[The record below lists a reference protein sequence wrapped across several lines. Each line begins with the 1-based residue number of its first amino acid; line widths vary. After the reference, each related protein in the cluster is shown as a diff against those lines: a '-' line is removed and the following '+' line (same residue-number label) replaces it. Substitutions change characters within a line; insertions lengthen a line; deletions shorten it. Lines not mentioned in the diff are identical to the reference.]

1 MKPILYDYTE
11 KKFTTNGIGTLADA
25 ISCTVIEERNGSY
38 ELEMEYP
45 LGGINYDEIRNNRI
59 ILAMPSDGHTTQPF
73 RVFKI
78 TRPIGG
84 VVKIYAVHLSY
95 DLSGIPVAP
104 FSANDC
110 PSALNG
116 LKSNSMIDNPFEVW
130 TDISGSGKYKQISPA
145 SFRSRLAGTDGSIL
159 DSFGKGAELEFD
171 RLTVKVHQNRGS
183 DNGVTIRYGKNLTDL
198 KQQESIENVRT
209 GVIAYWYKEENN
221 TQDVIVG
228 EIQYLENHTDYP
240 KENIHVL
247 DCSADFEKKPDKQQL
262 NTRANQY
269 IKANNIGVPKVS
281 IDVSFIQLWQTE
293 EYKNIVSLE
302 RVSLCDTVHVV
313 FDKLGVNAVAKV
325 IKTEFDVLNERYIKI
340 TLGEARSSFGEAI
353 REATKSTIQ
362 PLVKSM
368 VNIAVSNATANISG
382 FSGYVTKITD
392 ANGNWSELV
401 ISDNA
406 DYAQARNVWRWSQG
420 GLGFSSNGY
429 AGPYTTAITA
439 DGHINGTM
447 ITAGTINANTINIG
461 NKLLTETI
469 SDLTE
474 ESKGSIKGTKQ
485 YYLQRQ
491 AADKPS
497 KTDSGWST
505 VKPSTIIGQHMWY
518 MLADVAN
525 NGAEIKHE
533 PFELTGI
540 KGDTGRGIVGS
551 PTLTYQASN
560 SSTIVPTGEWLN
572 SIPLVNE
579 GYTLWTKATWK
590 YSDGTSSNVYSP
602 SIAGKTGK
610 GIKSVETE
618 YYLST
623 SKTEVTGGEWKNTQP
638 SKTADTWIWTRLKT
652 TFTDDSVGYSE
663 PTKDDVLNGLVD
675 TSISNKSTIEQLN
688 GSITHLVNQTTENK
702 TSVETVKTELKSVQ
716 EQTVDGFSR
725 TVQRTEFDKTVS
737 TISEKLDEHG
747 LHIGSDKEDTV
758 TTVDTN
764 GVNVKKS
771 DGTLLA
777 KFDKVDSM
785 LAYLRVLEY
794 LSAGAHRVEAK
805 ETEAEITQ
813 FVNGTIKTAIVKA
826 TVINWIGDINNGNAK

>member
-1 MKPILYDYTE
+1 MKPILYESSE
-11 KKFTTNGIGTLADA
+11 KQFTTNGIGTLADA
-25 ISCTVIEERNGSY
+25 ISCTVFEERNGSY
-38 ELEMEYP
+38 ELEMKYP

-59 ILAMPSDGHTTQPF
+59 ILAMPSDGQKAQPF

-104 FSANDC
+104 FTANDC
-110 PSALNG
+110 SSALNG
-116 LKSNSMIDNPFEVW
+116 LKSNSMIAHQFEVW
-130 TDISGSGKYKQISPA
+130 TDISGSGKYKQNSPA

-171 RLTVKVHQNRGS
+171 RLTVKVHQNRGR

-228 EIQYLENHTDYP
+228 EIQYLENHADYP
-240 KENIHVL
+240 KENIHIL

-262 NTRANQY
+262 NTRAKQY
-269 IKANNIGVPKVS
+269 IKANNIGVPKIS

-313 FDKLGVNAVAKV
+313 FEKLGVNAVAKV

-439 DGHINGTM
+439 DGHINGAM

-461 NKLLTETI
+461 NKLLTETLM
-469 SDLTE
+469 DLTN
-474 ESKGSIKGTKQ
+474 STKASIKGTKQ
-485 YYLQRQ
+485 YYLQT
-491 AADKPS
+491 ASANKPL
-497 KTDSGWST
+497 KTDSGWT
-505 VKPSTIIGQHMWY
+505 NVKPSTIVGQHMWY
-518 MLADVAN
+518 MLADVTT
-525 NGAEIKHE
+525 NGNEVRHE
-533 PFELTGI
+533 PIELTGI
-540 KGDTGRGIVGS
+540 KGETGRGIIGT
-551 PTLTYQASN
+551 PEITYQAG
-560 SSTIVPTGEWLN
+560 SSATTPPTGEWLAN
-572 SIPLVNE
+572 IPLVND
-579 GYTLWTKATWK
+579 GYTLWVRAVYK
-590 YSDGTSSNVYSP
+590 YSDDTTSEVFSP
-602 SIAGKTGK
+602 SIAGKTGRGVK
-610 GIKSVETE
+610 HTE
-618 YYLST
+618 PQYYLST
-623 SKTEVTGGEWKNTQP
+623 SKTELVGGEWSNMQP
-638 SKTADTWIWTRLKT
+638 EKTKDTWIWVRYKT
-652 TFTDDSVGYSE
+652 IFTDDGIGYSDAVR
-663 PTKDDVLNGLVD
+663 DDTLNGLIDV
-675 TSISNKSTIEQLN
+675 TVSNKSAIEQLN
-688 GSITHLVNQTTENK
+688 NSVN
-702 TSVETVKTELKSVQ
+702 LSVQ
-716 EQTVDGFSR
+716 ETTAIKKSLQATNDDLHALEAQTQQYATKAELQLTKDSISQTLTEEIDGKTAVLKQIKLQSDGMHIQGKEGA
-725 TVQRTEFDKTVS
+725 TTEQV
-737 TISEKLDEHG
+737 LDEKSSKIVVNG
-747 LHIGSDKEDTV
+747 KV
-758 TTVDTN
+758 MVD
-764 GVNVKKS
+764 VNS
-771 DGTLLA
+771 TET
-777 KFDKVDSM
+777 
-785 LAYLRVLEY
+785 RVQSLKAEGNF
-794 LSAGAHRVEAK
+794 ATGAHKFKRDTLK
-805 ETEAEITQ
+805 EISGEVVACTNIY
-813 FVNGTIKTAIVKA
+813 
-826 TVINWIGDINNGNAK
+826 WIGGE

>member
-1 MKPILYDYTE
+1 MKPILYDSTE
-11 KKFTTNGIGTLADA
+11 KQFTTNGIGTLADA
-25 ISCTVIEERNGSY
+25 ISCTVLEERNGSF

-45 LGGINYDEIRNNRI
+45 LGGVHYDEIRNNRI
-59 ILAMPSDGHTTQPF
+59 ILAMPSDGQKAQPF
-73 RVFKI
+73 RIFKI

-116 LKSNSMIDNPFEVW
+116 LKSNSMIANPFEVW
-130 TDISGSGKYKQISPA
+130 TDISGSGKYKQNSPA

-171 RLTVKVHQNRGS
+171 RLTVKVHQNRGR

-228 EIQYLENHTDYP
+228 EIQYLENHADYP

-262 NTRANQY
+262 NTRAKQY

-313 FDKLGVNAVAKV
+313 FEKLGVNAVAKV

-353 REATKSTIQ
+353 KEATKSTIQ

-382 FSGYVTKITD
+382 FSGYVTKVTD

-401 ISDNA
+401 ISDQA
-406 DYAQARNVWRWSQG
+406 DYTQARNVWRWSQG

-439 DGHINGTM
+439 DGHINGAM
-447 ITAGTINANTINIG
+447 ITAGTINANTVNVG
-461 NKLLTETI
+461 NKVLTET
-469 SDLTE
+469 LTE
-474 ESKGSIKGTKQ
+474 LADRHT
-485 YYLQRQ
+485 
-491 AADKPS
+491 AADGRMRELAS
-497 KTDSGWST
+497 RIEQNTDNIVLSVTRQEYEGY
-505 VKPSTIIGQHMWY
+505 KAFMRA
-518 MLADVAN
+518 MLDE
-525 NGAEIKHE
+525 NGLHVGGEGEETQTSIN
-533 PFELTGI
+533 
-540 KGDTGRGIVGS
+540 GRG
-551 PTLTYQASN
+551 
-560 SSTIVPTGEWLN
+560 
-572 SIPLVNE
+572 
-579 GYTLWTKATWK
+579 
-590 YSDGTSSNVYSP
+590 
-602 SIAGKTGK
+602 
-610 GIKSVETE
+610 
-618 YYLST
+618 
-623 SKTEVTGGEWKNTQP
+623 
-638 SKTADTWIWTRLKT
+638 
-652 TFTDDSVGYSE
+652 
-663 PTKDDVLNGLVD
+663 
-675 TSISNKSTIEQLN
+675 
-688 GSITHLVNQTTENK
+688 
-702 TSVETVKTELKSVQ
+702 VKV
-716 EQTVDGFSR
+716 
-725 TVQRTEFDKTVS
+725 
-737 TISEKLDEHG
+737 
-747 LHIGSDKEDTV
+747 
-758 TTVDTN
+758 VDTN
-764 GVNVKKS
+764 GKV
-771 DGTLLA
+771 LA
-777 KFDKVDSM
+777 QFDKLNNI
-785 LAYLRVLEY
+785 LAYLAVREF
-794 LSAGAHRVEAK
+794 LSVGSHRLEAK
-805 ETEAEITQ
+805 LDEIEVTEFA
-813 FVNGTIKTAIVKA
+813 NGNIKTGQVDC
-826 TVINWIGDINNGNAK
+826 TYMYWIGDVD

>member
-1 MKPILYDYTE
+1 MKPILYESSE
-11 KKFTTNGIGTLADA
+11 KQFTTNGIGTLADA

-59 ILAMPSDGHTTQPF
+59 ILAMPSDGQKAQPF

-104 FSANDC
+104 FTANDC
-110 PSALNG
+110 SSALNG
-116 LKSNSMIDNPFEVW
+116 LKSNSMIANPFEVW
-130 TDISGSGKYKQISPA
+130 TDISGSGKYKQNSPA

-171 RLTVKVHQNRGS
+171 RLTVKVHQNRGR

-228 EIQYLENHTDYP
+228 EIQYLENHADYP

-262 NTRANQY
+262 NTRAKQY

-382 FSGYVTKITD
+382 FSGYVTKVTD

-406 DYAQARNVWRWSQG
+406 DYQQARNVWRWSQG

-439 DGHINGTM
+439 DGHINGAM
-447 ITAGTINANTINIG
+447 ITAGTINANTVNVG
-461 NKLLTETI
+461 NKVLTET
-469 SDLTE
+469 LTE
-474 ESKGSIKGTKQ
+474 LADRHT
-485 YYLQRQ
+485 
-491 AADKPS
+491 AADGRMRELAS
-497 KTDSGWST
+497 RIEQNTDN
-505 VKPSTIIGQHMWY
+505 IILSVTRQEYEGYKAFMRA
-518 MLADVAN
+518 MLDE
-525 NGAEIKHE
+525 NGLHVGGEGEETQTSIN
-533 PFELTGI
+533 
-540 KGDTGRGIVGS
+540 GRG
-551 PTLTYQASN
+551 
-560 SSTIVPTGEWLN
+560 
-572 SIPLVNE
+572 
-579 GYTLWTKATWK
+579 
-590 YSDGTSSNVYSP
+590 
-602 SIAGKTGK
+602 
-610 GIKSVETE
+610 
-618 YYLST
+618 
-623 SKTEVTGGEWKNTQP
+623 
-638 SKTADTWIWTRLKT
+638 
-652 TFTDDSVGYSE
+652 
-663 PTKDDVLNGLVD
+663 
-675 TSISNKSTIEQLN
+675 
-688 GSITHLVNQTTENK
+688 
-702 TSVETVKTELKSVQ
+702 VKV
-716 EQTVDGFSR
+716 
-725 TVQRTEFDKTVS
+725 
-737 TISEKLDEHG
+737 
-747 LHIGSDKEDTV
+747 
-758 TTVDTN
+758 VDTN
-764 GVNVKKS
+764 GKV
-771 DGTLLA
+771 LA
-777 KFDKVDSM
+777 QFDKLNNI
-785 LAYLRVLEY
+785 LAYLAVREF
-794 LSAGAHRVEAK
+794 LSVGSHRLEAK
-805 ETEAEITQ
+805 RDEIEITE
-813 FVNGTIKTAIVKA
+813 FANGNIKTGQVDC
-826 TVINWIGDINNGNAK
+826 TYMYWIGDVD

>member
-1 MKPILYDYTE
+1 MKPILYESSE
-11 KKFTTNGIGTLADA
+11 KQFTTNGIGTLADA
-25 ISCTVIEERNGSY
+25 ISCTVVEERNGSY

-45 LGGINYDEIRNNRI
+45 LGGVHYDEIRNNRI
-59 ILAMPSDGHTTQPF
+59 ILAMPSDGQKAQPF
-73 RVFKI
+73 RIFKI

-116 LKSNSMIDNPFEVW
+116 LKSNSMIANPFEVW
-130 TDISGSGKYKQISPA
+130 TDISGSGKYRQNSPA

-171 RLTVKVHQNRGS
+171 RLTVKVHQNRGR

-228 EIQYLENHTDYP
+228 EIQYLENHADYP

-262 NTRANQY
+262 NTRAKQY

-302 RVSLCDTVHVV
+302 RVSLCDTVHVI

-340 TLGEARSSFGEAI
+340 TLGEVRRSFGEAI

-382 FSGYVTKITD
+382 FSGYVTKVTD

-406 DYAQARNVWRWSQG
+406 DYQQARNVWRWSQG

-439 DGHINGTM
+439 DGHINGAM
-447 ITAGTINANTINIG
+447 ITAGTINANTVNVG
-461 NKLLTETI
+461 NKVLTET
-469 SDLTE
+469 LTE
-474 ESKGSIKGTKQ
+474 LADRHT
-485 YYLQRQ
+485 
-491 AADKPS
+491 AADGRMRELAS
-497 KTDSGWST
+497 RIEQNTDNIVLSVTRQEYEGY
-505 VKPSTIIGQHMWY
+505 KAFMRA
-518 MLADVAN
+518 MLDE
-525 NGAEIKHE
+525 NGLHVGGEGEETQTSIN
-533 PFELTGI
+533 
-540 KGDTGRGIVGS
+540 GRG
-551 PTLTYQASN
+551 
-560 SSTIVPTGEWLN
+560 
-572 SIPLVNE
+572 
-579 GYTLWTKATWK
+579 
-590 YSDGTSSNVYSP
+590 
-602 SIAGKTGK
+602 
-610 GIKSVETE
+610 
-618 YYLST
+618 
-623 SKTEVTGGEWKNTQP
+623 
-638 SKTADTWIWTRLKT
+638 
-652 TFTDDSVGYSE
+652 
-663 PTKDDVLNGLVD
+663 
-675 TSISNKSTIEQLN
+675 
-688 GSITHLVNQTTENK
+688 
-702 TSVETVKTELKSVQ
+702 VKV
-716 EQTVDGFSR
+716 
-725 TVQRTEFDKTVS
+725 
-737 TISEKLDEHG
+737 
-747 LHIGSDKEDTV
+747 
-758 TTVDTN
+758 VDTN
-764 GVNVKKS
+764 GKV
-771 DGTLLA
+771 LA
-777 KFDKVDSM
+777 QFDKLNNI
-785 LAYLRVLEY
+785 LAYLAVREF
-794 LSAGAHRVEAK
+794 LSVGSHRLEAK
-805 ETEAEITQ
+805 LDEIEITE
-813 FVNGTIKTAIVKA
+813 FANGNIKTGQVDC
-826 TVINWIGDINNGNAK
+826 TYMYWIGDVD

>member
-1 MKPILYDYTE
+1 MKPILYESSE
-11 KKFTTNGIGTLADA
+11 KQFTTNGIGTLADA

-59 ILAMPSDGHTTQPF
+59 ILAMPSDGQKAQPF

-104 FSANDC
+104 FTANDC

-116 LKSNSMIDNPFEVW
+116 LKSNSMIANPFEVW
-130 TDISGSGKYKQISPA
+130 TDISGSGKYKQNSPA

-171 RLTVKVHQNRGS
+171 RLTVKVHQNRGR

-247 DCSADFEKKPDKQQL
+247 DCSADFDKKPDKQQL
-262 NTRANQY
+262 NMRAKQY
-269 IKANNIGVPKVS
+269 VKSNNIGIPKVS

-293 EYKNIVSLE
+293 EYKDVVSLE
-302 RVSLCDTVHVV
+302 RVSLCDTVHVI

-401 ISDNA
+401 ISDQA
-406 DYAQARNVWRWSQG
+406 DYQQARNVWRWSQG

-439 DGHINGTM
+439 DGHINGAM
-447 ITAGTINANTINIG
+447 ITAGTINANTVNVG
-461 NKLLTETI
+461 NKVLTET
-469 SDLTE
+469 LTE
-474 ESKGSIKGTKQ
+474 LADRHT
-485 YYLQRQ
+485 
-491 AADKPS
+491 AADGRMRELAS
-497 KTDSGWST
+497 RIEQNTDNIVLSVTRQEYEGY
-505 VKPSTIIGQHMWY
+505 KAFMRA
-518 MLADVAN
+518 MLDE
-525 NGAEIKHE
+525 NGLHVGGEGEETQTSIN
-533 PFELTGI
+533 
-540 KGDTGRGIVGS
+540 GRG
-551 PTLTYQASN
+551 
-560 SSTIVPTGEWLN
+560 
-572 SIPLVNE
+572 
-579 GYTLWTKATWK
+579 
-590 YSDGTSSNVYSP
+590 
-602 SIAGKTGK
+602 
-610 GIKSVETE
+610 
-618 YYLST
+618 
-623 SKTEVTGGEWKNTQP
+623 
-638 SKTADTWIWTRLKT
+638 
-652 TFTDDSVGYSE
+652 
-663 PTKDDVLNGLVD
+663 
-675 TSISNKSTIEQLN
+675 
-688 GSITHLVNQTTENK
+688 
-702 TSVETVKTELKSVQ
+702 VKV
-716 EQTVDGFSR
+716 
-725 TVQRTEFDKTVS
+725 
-737 TISEKLDEHG
+737 
-747 LHIGSDKEDTV
+747 
-758 TTVDTN
+758 VDTN
-764 GVNVKKS
+764 GKV
-771 DGTLLA
+771 LA
-777 KFDKVDSM
+777 QFDKLNNI
-785 LAYLRVLEY
+785 LAYLAVREF
-794 LSAGAHRVEAK
+794 LSVGSHRLEAK
-805 ETEAEITQ
+805 LDEIEITE
-813 FVNGTIKTAIVKA
+813 FANGNIKTGQVDC
-826 TVINWIGDINNGNAK
+826 TYMYWIGDVD

>member
-1 MKPILYDYTE
+1 MKPILYDSTE
-11 KKFTTNGIGTLADA
+11 KQFTTNGIGTLADA

-59 ILAMPSDGHTTQPF
+59 ILAMPSDGQKAQPF

-104 FSANDC
+104 FTANDC
-110 PSALNG
+110 SSALNG
-116 LKSNSMIDNPFEVW
+116 LKSNSMIANPFEVW
-130 TDISGSGKYKQISPA
+130 TDISGSGKYKQNSPA
-145 SFRSRLAGTDGSIL
+145 SFRSRLSGTDGSIL

-171 RLTVKVHQNRGS
+171 RLTVKVHQNRGR

-262 NTRANQY
+262 NTRAKQY

-406 DYAQARNVWRWSQG
+406 DYTQARNVWRWSQG

-439 DGHINGTM
+439 DGHINGAM
-447 ITAGTINANTINIG
+447 ITAGTINANTVNVG
-461 NKLLTETI
+461 NKVLTET
-469 SDLTE
+469 LTE
-474 ESKGSIKGTKQ
+474 LADRHT
-485 YYLQRQ
+485 
-491 AADKPS
+491 AADGRMRELAS
-497 KTDSGWST
+497 RIEQNTDNIVLSVTRQEYEGYKAFMRAMLDENGLH
-505 VKPSTIIGQHMWY
+505 VGGQGEETQTSI
-518 MLADVAN
+518 N
-525 NGAEIKHE
+525 
-533 PFELTGI
+533 
-540 KGDTGRGIVGS
+540 GRG
-551 PTLTYQASN
+551 
-560 SSTIVPTGEWLN
+560 
-572 SIPLVNE
+572 
-579 GYTLWTKATWK
+579 
-590 YSDGTSSNVYSP
+590 
-602 SIAGKTGK
+602 
-610 GIKSVETE
+610 
-618 YYLST
+618 
-623 SKTEVTGGEWKNTQP
+623 
-638 SKTADTWIWTRLKT
+638 
-652 TFTDDSVGYSE
+652 
-663 PTKDDVLNGLVD
+663 
-675 TSISNKSTIEQLN
+675 
-688 GSITHLVNQTTENK
+688 
-702 TSVETVKTELKSVQ
+702 VKV
-716 EQTVDGFSR
+716 
-725 TVQRTEFDKTVS
+725 
-737 TISEKLDEHG
+737 
-747 LHIGSDKEDTV
+747 
-758 TTVDTN
+758 VDTN
-764 GVNVKKS
+764 GKV
-771 DGTLLA
+771 LA
-777 KFDKVDSM
+777 QFDKLNNI
-785 LAYLRVLEY
+785 LAYLAVREF
-794 LSAGAHRVEAK
+794 LSVGSHRLEAK
-805 ETEAEITQ
+805 LDEIEIIE
-813 FVNGTIKTAIVKA
+813 FSNGNIKTGQVDC
-826 TVINWIGDINNGNAK
+826 TYMYWIGDVD

>member
-1 MKPILYDYTE
+1 MKPILYESSE
-11 KKFTTNGIGTLADA
+11 KQFTTNGIGTLADA

-59 ILAMPSDGHTTQPF
+59 ILAMPSDGQKAQPF

-104 FSANDC
+104 FTANDC
-110 PSALNG
+110 SSALNG
-116 LKSNSMIDNPFEVW
+116 LKSNSMIANPFEVW
-130 TDISGSGKYKQISPA
+130 TDISGSGKYKQNSPA

-171 RLTVKVHQNRGS
+171 RLTVKVHQNRGR

-221 TQDVIVG
+221 TQDVLVG
-228 EIQYLENHTDYP
+228 EIQYLENHADYP

-262 NTRANQY
+262 NTRAKQY
-269 IKANNIGVPKVS
+269 IKVNNIGVPKVS

-406 DYAQARNVWRWSQG
+406 DYTQARNVWRWSQG

-439 DGHINGTM
+439 DGHINGAM
-447 ITAGTINANTINIG
+447 ITAGTINANTVNVG
-461 NKLLTETI
+461 NKVLTETL
-469 SDLTE
+469 SELADRHT
-474 ESKGSIKGTKQ
+474 
-485 YYLQRQ
+485 
-491 AADKPS
+491 AADGRMRELAS
-497 KTDSGWST
+497 RIEQNTDN
-505 VKPSTIIGQHMWY
+505 IILSVTRQEYEGYKAFMRA
-518 MLADVAN
+518 MLDE
-525 NGAEIKHE
+525 NGLHVGGEGEETQTSIN
-533 PFELTGI
+533 
-540 KGDTGRGIVGS
+540 GRG
-551 PTLTYQASN
+551 
-560 SSTIVPTGEWLN
+560 
-572 SIPLVNE
+572 
-579 GYTLWTKATWK
+579 
-590 YSDGTSSNVYSP
+590 
-602 SIAGKTGK
+602 
-610 GIKSVETE
+610 
-618 YYLST
+618 
-623 SKTEVTGGEWKNTQP
+623 
-638 SKTADTWIWTRLKT
+638 
-652 TFTDDSVGYSE
+652 
-663 PTKDDVLNGLVD
+663 
-675 TSISNKSTIEQLN
+675 
-688 GSITHLVNQTTENK
+688 
-702 TSVETVKTELKSVQ
+702 VKV
-716 EQTVDGFSR
+716 
-725 TVQRTEFDKTVS
+725 
-737 TISEKLDEHG
+737 
-747 LHIGSDKEDTV
+747 
-758 TTVDTN
+758 VDTN
-764 GVNVKKS
+764 GKV
-771 DGTLLA
+771 LA
-777 KFDKVDSM
+777 QFDKLNNI
-785 LAYLRVLEY
+785 LAYLAVREF
-794 LSAGAHRVEAK
+794 LSVGSHRLEAK
-805 ETEAEITQ
+805 LDEIEITE
-813 FVNGTIKTAIVKA
+813 FTNGNIKTGQVDC
-826 TVINWIGDINNGNAK
+826 TYMYWIGDVD

>member
-1 MKPILYDYTE
+1 MKPILYESSE
-11 KKFTTNGIGTLADA
+11 KQFTTNGIGTLADA

-45 LGGINYDEIRNNRI
+45 LGGINYDGIRNNRI
-59 ILAMPSDGHTTQPF
+59 ILAMPSDGQKAQPF
-73 RVFKI
+73 RIFKI

-104 FSANDC
+104 FTANDC
-110 PSALNG
+110 SSALNG
-116 LKSNSMIDNPFEVW
+116 LKSNSMIANPFEVW
-130 TDISGSGKYKQISPA
+130 TDISGSGKYKQNSPA

-171 RLTVKVHQNRGS
+171 RLTVKVHQNRGR

-228 EIQYLENHTDYP
+228 EIQYLENHADYP

-262 NTRANQY
+262 NTRAKQY

-313 FDKLGVNAVAKV
+313 FEKLGVNAVAKV

-382 FSGYVTKITD
+382 FSGYVTKVTD

-406 DYAQARNVWRWSQG
+406 DYQQARNVWRWSQG

-439 DGHINGTM
+439 DGHINGAM
-447 ITAGTINANTINIG
+447 ITAGTINANTVNVG
-461 NKLLTETI
+461 NKVLTET
-469 SDLTE
+469 LTE
-474 ESKGSIKGTKQ
+474 LADRHT
-485 YYLQRQ
+485 
-491 AADKPS
+491 AADGRMRELAS
-497 KTDSGWST
+497 RIEQNTDNIVLSVT
-505 VKPSTIIGQHMWY
+505 RQEYEWY
-518 MLADVAN
+518 KAFMRAMLDE
-525 NGAEIKHE
+525 NGLHVGGEGEETQTSIN
-533 PFELTGI
+533 
-540 KGDTGRGIVGS
+540 GRG
-551 PTLTYQASN
+551 
-560 SSTIVPTGEWLN
+560 
-572 SIPLVNE
+572 
-579 GYTLWTKATWK
+579 
-590 YSDGTSSNVYSP
+590 
-602 SIAGKTGK
+602 
-610 GIKSVETE
+610 
-618 YYLST
+618 
-623 SKTEVTGGEWKNTQP
+623 
-638 SKTADTWIWTRLKT
+638 
-652 TFTDDSVGYSE
+652 
-663 PTKDDVLNGLVD
+663 
-675 TSISNKSTIEQLN
+675 
-688 GSITHLVNQTTENK
+688 
-702 TSVETVKTELKSVQ
+702 VKV
-716 EQTVDGFSR
+716 
-725 TVQRTEFDKTVS
+725 
-737 TISEKLDEHG
+737 
-747 LHIGSDKEDTV
+747 
-758 TTVDTN
+758 VDTN
-764 GVNVKKS
+764 GKV
-771 DGTLLA
+771 LA
-777 KFDKVDSM
+777 QFDKLNNI
-785 LAYLRVLEY
+785 LAYLAVREF
-794 LSAGAHRVEAK
+794 LSVGSHRLEAK
-805 ETEAEITQ
+805 LDEIEITE
-813 FVNGTIKTAIVKA
+813 FANGVIKTGQVDC
-826 TVINWIGDINNGNAK
+826 TYMYWIGDVD

>member
-1 MKPILYDYTE
+1 MKPILYDSIE
-11 KKFTTNGIGTLADA
+11 KQFTTNGIGTLADA

-45 LGGINYDEIRNNRI
+45 LGGINYDEIRSNRI
-59 ILAMPSDGHTTQPF
+59 ILAMPSDGQKAQPF

-84 VVKIYAVHLSY
+84 LVKIYAVHLSY

-116 LKSNSMIDNPFEVW
+116 LKSNSMIANPFEVW
-130 TDISGSGKYKQISPA
+130 TDISGSGKYKQNSPA

-171 RLTVKVHQNRGS
+171 RLTVKVHQNRGR

-228 EIQYLENHTDYP
+228 EIQYLENHADYP

-247 DCSADFEKKPDKQQL
+247 DCSADFDKKPDKQQL
-262 NTRANQY
+262 NMRAKQY

-406 DYAQARNVWRWSQG
+406 DYTQARNVWRWSQG

-439 DGHINGTM
+439 DGHINGAM
-447 ITAGTINANTINIG
+447 ITAGTINANTVNVG
-461 NKLLTETI
+461 NKVLTET
-469 SDLTE
+469 LTE
-474 ESKGSIKGTKQ
+474 
-485 YYLQRQ
+485 
-491 AADKPS
+491 
-497 KTDSGWST
+497 
-505 VKPSTIIGQHMWY
+505 
-518 MLADVAN
+518 LADRHTATDGRMRELASRIEQNTDNIVLSVTRQEYEGYKAFMRAMLDE
-525 NGAEIKHE
+525 NGLHVGGEGEETQTSIN
-533 PFELTGI
+533 
-540 KGDTGRGIVGS
+540 GRG
-551 PTLTYQASN
+551 
-560 SSTIVPTGEWLN
+560 
-572 SIPLVNE
+572 
-579 GYTLWTKATWK
+579 
-590 YSDGTSSNVYSP
+590 
-602 SIAGKTGK
+602 
-610 GIKSVETE
+610 
-618 YYLST
+618 
-623 SKTEVTGGEWKNTQP
+623 
-638 SKTADTWIWTRLKT
+638 
-652 TFTDDSVGYSE
+652 
-663 PTKDDVLNGLVD
+663 
-675 TSISNKSTIEQLN
+675 
-688 GSITHLVNQTTENK
+688 
-702 TSVETVKTELKSVQ
+702 VKV
-716 EQTVDGFSR
+716 
-725 TVQRTEFDKTVS
+725 
-737 TISEKLDEHG
+737 
-747 LHIGSDKEDTV
+747 
-758 TTVDTN
+758 VDTN
-764 GVNVKKS
+764 GKV
-771 DGTLLA
+771 LA
-777 KFDKVDSM
+777 QFDKLNNI
-785 LAYLRVLEY
+785 LAYLAVREF
-794 LSAGAHRVEAK
+794 LSVGSHRLEAK
-805 ETEAEITQ
+805 LDEIEITE
-813 FVNGTIKTAIVKA
+813 FANGNIKTGQVDS
-826 TVINWIGDINNGNAK
+826 TYMYWIGDVD

>member
-1 MKPILYDYTE
+1 MKPILYESSE
-11 KKFTTNGIGTLADA
+11 KQFTTNGIGTLADA
-25 ISCTVIEERNGSY
+25 ISCTVLEERNGSF

-45 LGGINYDEIRNNRI
+45 LGGVHYDEIRNNRI
-59 ILAMPSDGHTTQPF
+59 ILAMPSDGQKAQPF
-73 RVFKI
+73 RIFKI

-116 LKSNSMIDNPFEVW
+116 LKSNSMIANPFEVW
-130 TDISGSGKYKQISPA
+130 TDISGSGKYKQNSPA

-171 RLTVKVHQNRGS
+171 RLTVKVHQNRGR

-228 EIQYLENHTDYP
+228 EIQYLENHADYP

-262 NTRANQY
+262 NTRAKQY
-269 IKANNIGVPKVS
+269 IKANSIGVPKVS

-382 FSGYVTKITD
+382 FSGYVTKVTD

-406 DYAQARNVWRWSQG
+406 DYTQARNVWRWSQG

-439 DGHINGTM
+439 DGHINGAM
-447 ITAGTINANTINIG
+447 ITAGTINANTVNVG
-461 NKLLTETI
+461 NKVLTET
-469 SDLTE
+469 LTE
-474 ESKGSIKGTKQ
+474 LADRHT
-485 YYLQRQ
+485 
-491 AADKPS
+491 AADGRMRELAS
-497 KTDSGWST
+497 RIEQNTDNIVLSVTRQEYEGY
-505 VKPSTIIGQHMWY
+505 KAFMRA
-518 MLADVAN
+518 MLDE
-525 NGAEIKHE
+525 NGLHVGGEGEETQTSIN
-533 PFELTGI
+533 
-540 KGDTGRGIVGS
+540 GRG
-551 PTLTYQASN
+551 
-560 SSTIVPTGEWLN
+560 
-572 SIPLVNE
+572 
-579 GYTLWTKATWK
+579 
-590 YSDGTSSNVYSP
+590 
-602 SIAGKTGK
+602 
-610 GIKSVETE
+610 
-618 YYLST
+618 
-623 SKTEVTGGEWKNTQP
+623 
-638 SKTADTWIWTRLKT
+638 
-652 TFTDDSVGYSE
+652 
-663 PTKDDVLNGLVD
+663 
-675 TSISNKSTIEQLN
+675 
-688 GSITHLVNQTTENK
+688 
-702 TSVETVKTELKSVQ
+702 VKV
-716 EQTVDGFSR
+716 
-725 TVQRTEFDKTVS
+725 
-737 TISEKLDEHG
+737 
-747 LHIGSDKEDTV
+747 
-758 TTVDTN
+758 VDTN
-764 GVNVKKS
+764 GKV
-771 DGTLLA
+771 LA
-777 KFDKVDSM
+777 QFDKLNNI
-785 LAYLRVLEY
+785 LAYLAVREF
-794 LSAGAHRVEAK
+794 LSVGSHRLEAK
-805 ETEAEITQ
+805 LDEIEITE
-813 FVNGTIKTAIVKA
+813 FANGNIKTGQVDS
-826 TVINWIGDINNGNAK
+826 TYMYWIGDVD

>member
-1 MKPILYDYTE
+1 MKPILYESSE
-11 KKFTTNGIGTLADA
+11 KQFTTNGIGTLADA

-59 ILAMPSDGHTTQPF
+59 ILAMPSDGQKAQPF

-104 FSANDC
+104 FTANDC
-110 PSALNG
+110 SSALNG
-116 LKSNSMIDNPFEVW
+116 LKSNSMIANSFEVW
-130 TDISGSGKYKQISPA
+130 TDISGSGKYKQNSPA

-171 RLTVKVHQNRGS
+171 RLTVKVHQNRGR

-228 EIQYLENHTDYP
+228 EIQYLENHADYP

-247 DCSADFEKKPDKQQL
+247 DCSADFEKKPDKQKL
-262 NTRANQY
+262 NTRAKQY
-269 IKANNIGVPKVS
+269 IKANNIGVPKIS

-313 FDKLGVNAVAKV
+313 FEKLGVNAVAKV

-382 FSGYVTKITD
+382 FSGYVTKVTD

-406 DYAQARNVWRWSQG
+406 DYQQARNVWRWSQG

-439 DGHINGTM
+439 DGHINGAM
-447 ITAGTINANTINIG
+447 ITAGTINANTVNVG
-461 NKLLTETI
+461 NKVLTET
-469 SDLTE
+469 LTE
-474 ESKGSIKGTKQ
+474 LADRHT
-485 YYLQRQ
+485 
-491 AADKPS
+491 AADGRMRELAS
-497 KTDSGWST
+497 RIEQNTDN
-505 VKPSTIIGQHMWY
+505 IILSVTRQEYEGYKAFMRA
-518 MLADVAN
+518 MLDE
-525 NGAEIKHE
+525 NGLHVGGEGEETQTSIN
-533 PFELTGI
+533 
-540 KGDTGRGIVGS
+540 GRG
-551 PTLTYQASN
+551 
-560 SSTIVPTGEWLN
+560 
-572 SIPLVNE
+572 
-579 GYTLWTKATWK
+579 
-590 YSDGTSSNVYSP
+590 
-602 SIAGKTGK
+602 
-610 GIKSVETE
+610 
-618 YYLST
+618 
-623 SKTEVTGGEWKNTQP
+623 
-638 SKTADTWIWTRLKT
+638 
-652 TFTDDSVGYSE
+652 
-663 PTKDDVLNGLVD
+663 
-675 TSISNKSTIEQLN
+675 
-688 GSITHLVNQTTENK
+688 
-702 TSVETVKTELKSVQ
+702 VKV
-716 EQTVDGFSR
+716 
-725 TVQRTEFDKTVS
+725 
-737 TISEKLDEHG
+737 
-747 LHIGSDKEDTV
+747 
-758 TTVDTN
+758 VDTN
-764 GVNVKKS
+764 GKV
-771 DGTLLA
+771 LA
-777 KFDKVDSM
+777 QFDKLNNI
-785 LAYLRVLEY
+785 LAYLAVREF
-794 LSAGAHRVEAK
+794 LSVGSHRLEAK
-805 ETEAEITQ
+805 LDEIEITE
-813 FVNGTIKTAIVKA
+813 FANGNIKTGQVDC
-826 TVINWIGDINNGNAK
+826 TYMYWIGDVD

>member
-1 MKPILYDYTE
+1 MKPILYESSE
-11 KKFTTNGIGTLADA
+11 KQFTTNGIGTLADA

-59 ILAMPSDGHTTQPF
+59 ILAMPSDGQKAQPF

-104 FSANDC
+104 FTANDC

-116 LKSNSMIDNPFEVW
+116 LKSNSMIANPFEVW
-130 TDISGSGKYKQISPA
+130 TDISGSGKYKQNSPA

-171 RLTVKVHQNRGS
+171 RLTVKVHQNRGR

-228 EIQYLENHTDYP
+228 EIQYLENHADYP

-262 NTRANQY
+262 NTRAKQY
-269 IKANNIGVPKVS
+269 IKVNNIGVPKVS

-382 FSGYVTKITD
+382 FSGYVTKVTD

-406 DYAQARNVWRWSQG
+406 DYTQARNVWRWSQG

-439 DGHINGTM
+439 DGHINGAM
-447 ITAGTINANTINIG
+447 ITAGTINANTVNVG
-461 NKLLTETI
+461 NKVLTET
-469 SDLTE
+469 LTE
-474 ESKGSIKGTKQ
+474 LADRHT
-485 YYLQRQ
+485 
-491 AADKPS
+491 AADGRMRELAS
-497 KTDSGWST
+497 RIEQNTDNIVLSVTRQEYEGY
-505 VKPSTIIGQHMWY
+505 KAFMRA
-518 MLADVAN
+518 MLDE
-525 NGAEIKHE
+525 NGLHVGGEGEETQTSIN
-533 PFELTGI
+533 
-540 KGDTGRGIVGS
+540 GRG
-551 PTLTYQASN
+551 
-560 SSTIVPTGEWLN
+560 
-572 SIPLVNE
+572 
-579 GYTLWTKATWK
+579 
-590 YSDGTSSNVYSP
+590 
-602 SIAGKTGK
+602 
-610 GIKSVETE
+610 
-618 YYLST
+618 
-623 SKTEVTGGEWKNTQP
+623 
-638 SKTADTWIWTRLKT
+638 
-652 TFTDDSVGYSE
+652 
-663 PTKDDVLNGLVD
+663 
-675 TSISNKSTIEQLN
+675 
-688 GSITHLVNQTTENK
+688 
-702 TSVETVKTELKSVQ
+702 VKV
-716 EQTVDGFSR
+716 
-725 TVQRTEFDKTVS
+725 
-737 TISEKLDEHG
+737 
-747 LHIGSDKEDTV
+747 
-758 TTVDTN
+758 VDTN
-764 GVNVKKS
+764 GKV
-771 DGTLLA
+771 LA
-777 KFDKVDSM
+777 QFDKLNNI
-785 LAYLRVLEY
+785 LAYLAVREF
-794 LSAGAHRVEAK
+794 LSVGSHRLEAK
-805 ETEAEITQ
+805 QDEIEITE
-813 FVNGTIKTAIVKA
+813 FVNGNIKTGQVDC
-826 TVINWIGDINNGNAK
+826 TYMYWIGDVD

>member
-1 MKPILYDYTE
+1 MKPILYESSE
-11 KKFTTNGIGTLADA
+11 KQFTTNGIGTLADA
-25 ISCTVIEERNGSY
+25 ISCTVVEERNGSY

-45 LGGINYDEIRNNRI
+45 LGGVHYDEIRNNRI
-59 ILAMPSDGHTTQPF
+59 ILAMPSDGQKTQPF
-73 RVFKI
+73 RIFKI

-104 FSANDC
+104 FTANDC
-110 PSALNG
+110 SSALNG
-116 LKSNSMIDNPFEVW
+116 LKSNSMIANPFEVW
-130 TDISGSGKYKQISPA
+130 TDISGSGKYKQNSPA

-171 RLTVKVHQNRGS
+171 RLTVKVHQNRGR

-228 EIQYLENHTDYP
+228 EIQYLENHADYP

-262 NTRANQY
+262 NTRAKQY

-382 FSGYVTKITD
+382 FSGYVTKVTD

-406 DYAQARNVWRWSQG
+406 DYTQARNVWRWSQG

-439 DGHINGTM
+439 DGHINGAM
-447 ITAGTINANTINIG
+447 ITAGTINANTVNVG
-461 NKLLTETI
+461 NKVLTET
-469 SDLTE
+469 LTE
-474 ESKGSIKGTKQ
+474 LADRHT
-485 YYLQRQ
+485 
-491 AADKPS
+491 AADGRMRELAS
-497 KTDSGWST
+497 RIEQNTDNIVLSVTRQEYEGY
-505 VKPSTIIGQHMWY
+505 KAFMRA
-518 MLADVAN
+518 MLDE
-525 NGAEIKHE
+525 NGLHVGGEGEETQTSIN
-533 PFELTGI
+533 
-540 KGDTGRGIVGS
+540 GRG
-551 PTLTYQASN
+551 
-560 SSTIVPTGEWLN
+560 
-572 SIPLVNE
+572 
-579 GYTLWTKATWK
+579 
-590 YSDGTSSNVYSP
+590 
-602 SIAGKTGK
+602 
-610 GIKSVETE
+610 
-618 YYLST
+618 
-623 SKTEVTGGEWKNTQP
+623 
-638 SKTADTWIWTRLKT
+638 
-652 TFTDDSVGYSE
+652 
-663 PTKDDVLNGLVD
+663 
-675 TSISNKSTIEQLN
+675 
-688 GSITHLVNQTTENK
+688 
-702 TSVETVKTELKSVQ
+702 VKV
-716 EQTVDGFSR
+716 
-725 TVQRTEFDKTVS
+725 
-737 TISEKLDEHG
+737 
-747 LHIGSDKEDTV
+747 
-758 TTVDTN
+758 VDTN
-764 GVNVKKS
+764 GKV
-771 DGTLLA
+771 LA
-777 KFDKVDSM
+777 QFDKLNNI
-785 LAYLRVLEY
+785 LAYLAVREF
-794 LSAGAHRVEAK
+794 LSVGSHRLEAK
-805 ETEAEITQ
+805 LDEIEITE
-813 FVNGTIKTAIVKA
+813 FTNGTIKTGQVDC
-826 TVINWIGDINNGNAK
+826 TYMYWIGDVD

>member
-1 MKPILYDYTE
+1 MKPILYESSE
-11 KKFTTNGIGTLADA
+11 KQFTTNGIGTLADA
-25 ISCTVIEERNGSY
+25 ISCTVVEERNGSY

-45 LGGINYDEIRNNRI
+45 LGGVHYDEIRNNRI
-59 ILAMPSDGHTTQPF
+59 ILAMPSDGQKAQPF

-116 LKSNSMIDNPFEVW
+116 LKSNSMIANPFEVW
-130 TDISGSGKYKQISPA
+130 TDISGSGKYKQNSPA

-171 RLTVKVHQNRGS
+171 RLTVKVHQNRGR

-228 EIQYLENHTDYP
+228 EIQYLENHADYP

-262 NTRANQY
+262 NTRAKQY

-293 EYKNIVSLE
+293 EYKDVVSLE
-302 RVSLCDTVHVV
+302 RVSLCDTVHVA
-313 FDKLGVNAVAKV
+313 FEKLGVNAVAKV

-382 FSGYVTKITD
+382 FSGYVTKVTD

-406 DYAQARNVWRWSQG
+406 DYTQARNVWRWSQG

-439 DGHINGTM
+439 DGHINGAM
-447 ITAGTINANTINIG
+447 ITAGTINANTVNVG
-461 NKLLTETI
+461 NKVLTET
-469 SDLTE
+469 LTE
-474 ESKGSIKGTKQ
+474 LADRHT
-485 YYLQRQ
+485 
-491 AADKPS
+491 AADGRMRELAS
-497 KTDSGWST
+497 RIEQNTDNIVLSVTRQEYEGY
-505 VKPSTIIGQHMWY
+505 KAFMRA
-518 MLADVAN
+518 MLDE
-525 NGAEIKHE
+525 NGLHVGGEGEETQTSIN
-533 PFELTGI
+533 
-540 KGDTGRGIVGS
+540 GRG
-551 PTLTYQASN
+551 
-560 SSTIVPTGEWLN
+560 
-572 SIPLVNE
+572 
-579 GYTLWTKATWK
+579 
-590 YSDGTSSNVYSP
+590 
-602 SIAGKTGK
+602 
-610 GIKSVETE
+610 
-618 YYLST
+618 
-623 SKTEVTGGEWKNTQP
+623 
-638 SKTADTWIWTRLKT
+638 
-652 TFTDDSVGYSE
+652 
-663 PTKDDVLNGLVD
+663 
-675 TSISNKSTIEQLN
+675 
-688 GSITHLVNQTTENK
+688 
-702 TSVETVKTELKSVQ
+702 VKV
-716 EQTVDGFSR
+716 
-725 TVQRTEFDKTVS
+725 
-737 TISEKLDEHG
+737 
-747 LHIGSDKEDTV
+747 
-758 TTVDTN
+758 VDTN
-764 GVNVKKS
+764 GKV
-771 DGTLLA
+771 LA
-777 KFDKVDSM
+777 QFDKLNNI
-785 LAYLRVLEY
+785 LAYLAVREF
-794 LSAGAHRVEAK
+794 LSVGSHRLEAK
-805 ETEAEITQ
+805 LDEIEITE
-813 FVNGTIKTAIVKA
+813 FTNGNIKTGQVDC
-826 TVINWIGDINNGNAK
+826 TYMYWIGDVD

>member
-1 MKPILYDYTE
+1 MKPILYDSTE
-11 KKFTTNGIGTLADA
+11 KQFMTNGIGTLADA
-25 ISCTVIEERNGSY
+25 ISCTVVEERNGSF

-59 ILAMPSDGHTTQPF
+59 ILAMPSDGQKAQPF
-73 RVFKI
+73 RIFKI

-104 FSANDC
+104 FTANDC

-116 LKSNSMIDNPFEVW
+116 LKSNSMIANPFEVW
-130 TDISGSGKYKQISPA
+130 TDISGSGKYKQNSPA

-171 RLTVKVHQNRGS
+171 RLTVKVHQNRGR

-228 EIQYLENHTDYP
+228 EIQYLENHADYP

-262 NTRANQY
+262 NTRAKQY

-313 FDKLGVNAVAKV
+313 FEKLGVNAVAKV

-340 TLGEARSSFGEAI
+340 TLGEAKSSFGEAI

-382 FSGYVTKITD
+382 FSGYVTKVTD

-401 ISDNA
+401 ISDQA
-406 DYAQARNVWRWSQG
+406 DYTQARNVWRWSQG

-439 DGHINGTM
+439 DGHINGAM
-447 ITAGTINANTINIG
+447 ITAGTINANTVNVG
-461 NKLLTETI
+461 NKVLTET
-469 SDLTE
+469 LTE
-474 ESKGSIKGTKQ
+474 LADRHI
-485 YYLQRQ
+485 
-491 AADKPS
+491 AADGRMRELAS
-497 KTDSGWST
+497 RIEQNTDNIVLSVTRQEYEGY
-505 VKPSTIIGQHMWY
+505 KAFMRA
-518 MLADVAN
+518 MLDE
-525 NGAEIKHE
+525 NGLHVGGEGEETQTSIN
-533 PFELTGI
+533 
-540 KGDTGRGIVGS
+540 GRG
-551 PTLTYQASN
+551 
-560 SSTIVPTGEWLN
+560 
-572 SIPLVNE
+572 
-579 GYTLWTKATWK
+579 
-590 YSDGTSSNVYSP
+590 
-602 SIAGKTGK
+602 
-610 GIKSVETE
+610 
-618 YYLST
+618 
-623 SKTEVTGGEWKNTQP
+623 
-638 SKTADTWIWTRLKT
+638 
-652 TFTDDSVGYSE
+652 
-663 PTKDDVLNGLVD
+663 
-675 TSISNKSTIEQLN
+675 
-688 GSITHLVNQTTENK
+688 
-702 TSVETVKTELKSVQ
+702 VKV
-716 EQTVDGFSR
+716 
-725 TVQRTEFDKTVS
+725 
-737 TISEKLDEHG
+737 
-747 LHIGSDKEDTV
+747 
-758 TTVDTN
+758 VDTN
-764 GVNVKKS
+764 GKV
-771 DGTLLA
+771 LA
-777 KFDKVDSM
+777 QFDKLNNI
-785 LAYLRVLEY
+785 LAYLAVREF
-794 LSAGAHRVEAK
+794 LSVGSHRLEAK
-805 ETEAEITQ
+805 LDEIEITE
-813 FVNGTIKTAIVKA
+813 FANGNIKTGQVDC
-826 TVINWIGDINNGNAK
+826 TYMYWIGDVD

>member
-1 MKPILYDYTE
+1 MKPILYDSTE
-11 KKFTTNGIGTLADA
+11 KQFTTNGIGTLADA

-59 ILAMPSDGHTTQPF
+59 ILAMPSDGQKAQPF

-104 FSANDC
+104 FTANDC
-110 PSALNG
+110 SSALNG
-116 LKSNSMIDNPFEVW
+116 LKSNSMIANPFEVW
-130 TDISGSGKYKQISPA
+130 TDISGSGKYKQNSPA

-171 RLTVKVHQNRGS
+171 RLTVKVHQNRGR

-228 EIQYLENHTDYP
+228 EIQYLENHADYP

-262 NTRANQY
+262 NTRAKQY

-382 FSGYVTKITD
+382 FSGYVTKVTD

-406 DYAQARNVWRWSQG
+406 DYQQARNVWRWSQG

-439 DGHINGTM
+439 DGHINGAM
-447 ITAGTINANTINIG
+447 ITAGTINANTVNVG
-461 NKLLTETI
+461 NKVLTET
-469 SDLTE
+469 LTE
-474 ESKGSIKGTKQ
+474 LADRHT
-485 YYLQRQ
+485 
-491 AADKPS
+491 AADGRMRELAS
-497 KTDSGWST
+497 RIEQNTDN
-505 VKPSTIIGQHMWY
+505 IILSVTRQEYEGYKAFMRA
-518 MLADVAN
+518 MLDE
-525 NGAEIKHE
+525 NGLHVGGEGEETQTSIN
-533 PFELTGI
+533 
-540 KGDTGRGIVGS
+540 GRG
-551 PTLTYQASN
+551 
-560 SSTIVPTGEWLN
+560 
-572 SIPLVNE
+572 
-579 GYTLWTKATWK
+579 
-590 YSDGTSSNVYSP
+590 
-602 SIAGKTGK
+602 
-610 GIKSVETE
+610 
-618 YYLST
+618 
-623 SKTEVTGGEWKNTQP
+623 
-638 SKTADTWIWTRLKT
+638 
-652 TFTDDSVGYSE
+652 
-663 PTKDDVLNGLVD
+663 
-675 TSISNKSTIEQLN
+675 
-688 GSITHLVNQTTENK
+688 
-702 TSVETVKTELKSVQ
+702 VKV
-716 EQTVDGFSR
+716 
-725 TVQRTEFDKTVS
+725 
-737 TISEKLDEHG
+737 
-747 LHIGSDKEDTV
+747 
-758 TTVDTN
+758 VDTN
-764 GVNVKKS
+764 GKV
-771 DGTLLA
+771 LA
-777 KFDKVDSM
+777 QFDKLNNI
-785 LAYLRVLEY
+785 LAYLAVREF
-794 LSAGAHRVEAK
+794 LSVGSHRLEAK
-805 ETEAEITQ
+805 LDEIEITE
-813 FVNGTIKTAIVKA
+813 FANGVIKTGQVDC
-826 TVINWIGDINNGNAK
+826 TYMYWIGDVD

>member
-1 MKPILYDYTE
+1 MKPILYDSTE
-11 KKFTTNGIGTLADA
+11 KQFTTNGIGTLADA
-25 ISCTVIEERNGSY
+25 ISCTVVEERNGSY

-45 LGGINYDEIRNNRI
+45 LGGIQYDEIRNNRI
-59 ILAMPSDGHTTQPF
+59 ILAMPSDGQKAQPF

-104 FSANDC
+104 FTANDC

-116 LKSNSMIDNPFEVW
+116 LKSNSMIANPFEVW
-130 TDISGSGKYKQISPA
+130 TDISGSGKYKQNSPA

-171 RLTVKVHQNRGS
+171 RLTVKVHQNRGR

-228 EIQYLENHTDYP
+228 EIQYLENHADYP

-247 DCSADFEKKPDKQQL
+247 DCSADFDKKPDKQQL
-262 NTRANQY
+262 NTRAKQY

-325 IKTEFDVLNERYIKI
+325 IKTDFDVLNERYIKI

-382 FSGYVTKITD
+382 FSGYVTKVTD
-392 ANGNWSELV
+392 ANGDWSELV

-406 DYAQARNVWRWSQG
+406 DYTQARNVWRWSQG

-439 DGHINGTM
+439 DGHINGAM
-447 ITAGTINANTINIG
+447 ITAGTINANTVNVG
-461 NKLLTETI
+461 NKVLTET
-469 SDLTE
+469 LTE
-474 ESKGSIKGTKQ
+474 
-485 YYLQRQ
+485 
-491 AADKPS
+491 
-497 KTDSGWST
+497 
-505 VKPSTIIGQHMWY
+505 
-518 MLADVAN
+518 LADRHTATDGRMRELASRIEQNTDNIVLSVTRQEYEGYKAFMRAMLDE
-525 NGAEIKHE
+525 NGLHVGGEGEETQTSIN
-533 PFELTGI
+533 
-540 KGDTGRGIVGS
+540 GRG
-551 PTLTYQASN
+551 
-560 SSTIVPTGEWLN
+560 
-572 SIPLVNE
+572 
-579 GYTLWTKATWK
+579 
-590 YSDGTSSNVYSP
+590 
-602 SIAGKTGK
+602 
-610 GIKSVETE
+610 
-618 YYLST
+618 
-623 SKTEVTGGEWKNTQP
+623 
-638 SKTADTWIWTRLKT
+638 
-652 TFTDDSVGYSE
+652 
-663 PTKDDVLNGLVD
+663 
-675 TSISNKSTIEQLN
+675 
-688 GSITHLVNQTTENK
+688 
-702 TSVETVKTELKSVQ
+702 VKV
-716 EQTVDGFSR
+716 
-725 TVQRTEFDKTVS
+725 
-737 TISEKLDEHG
+737 
-747 LHIGSDKEDTV
+747 
-758 TTVDTN
+758 VDTN
-764 GVNVKKS
+764 GKV
-771 DGTLLA
+771 LA
-777 KFDKVDSM
+777 QFDKLNNI
-785 LAYLRVLEY
+785 LAYLAVREF
-794 LSAGAHRVEAK
+794 LSVGSHRLEAK
-805 ETEAEITQ
+805 LDEIEITE
-813 FVNGTIKTAIVKA
+813 FANGNIKTGQVDS
-826 TVINWIGDINNGNAK
+826 TYMYWIGDVD

>member
-1 MKPILYDYTE
+1 MKPILYESSE
-11 KKFTTNGIGTLADA
+11 KQFTTNGIGTLADA
-25 ISCTVIEERNGSY
+25 ISCTVVEERNGSY

-45 LGGINYDEIRNNRI
+45 LGGVHYDEIRNNRI
-59 ILAMPSDGHTTQPF
+59 ILAMPSDGQKTQPF
-73 RVFKI
+73 RIFKI

-104 FSANDC
+104 FTANDC
-110 PSALNG
+110 SSALNG
-116 LKSNSMIDNPFEVW
+116 LKSNSMIANPFEVW
-130 TDISGSGKYKQISPA
+130 TDISGSGKYKQNSPA

-171 RLTVKVHQNRGS
+171 RLTVKVHQNRGR

-228 EIQYLENHTDYP
+228 EIQYLENHADYP

-262 NTRANQY
+262 NTRAKQY

-382 FSGYVTKITD
+382 FSGYVTKVTD

-406 DYAQARNVWRWSQG
+406 DYQQARNVWRWSQG

-439 DGHINGTM
+439 DGHINGAM
-447 ITAGTINANTINIG
+447 ITAGTINANTVNVG
-461 NKLLTETI
+461 NKVLTET
-469 SDLTE
+469 LTE
-474 ESKGSIKGTKQ
+474 LADRHT
-485 YYLQRQ
+485 
-491 AADKPS
+491 AADGRMRELAS
-497 KTDSGWST
+497 RIEQNTDNIVLSVTRQEYEGY
-505 VKPSTIIGQHMWY
+505 KAFMRA
-518 MLADVAN
+518 MLDE
-525 NGAEIKHE
+525 NGLHVGGEGEETQTSIN
-533 PFELTGI
+533 
-540 KGDTGRGIVGS
+540 GRG
-551 PTLTYQASN
+551 
-560 SSTIVPTGEWLN
+560 
-572 SIPLVNE
+572 
-579 GYTLWTKATWK
+579 
-590 YSDGTSSNVYSP
+590 
-602 SIAGKTGK
+602 
-610 GIKSVETE
+610 
-618 YYLST
+618 
-623 SKTEVTGGEWKNTQP
+623 
-638 SKTADTWIWTRLKT
+638 
-652 TFTDDSVGYSE
+652 
-663 PTKDDVLNGLVD
+663 
-675 TSISNKSTIEQLN
+675 
-688 GSITHLVNQTTENK
+688 
-702 TSVETVKTELKSVQ
+702 VKV
-716 EQTVDGFSR
+716 
-725 TVQRTEFDKTVS
+725 
-737 TISEKLDEHG
+737 
-747 LHIGSDKEDTV
+747 
-758 TTVDTN
+758 VDTN
-764 GVNVKKS
+764 GKV
-771 DGTLLA
+771 LA
-777 KFDKVDSM
+777 QFDKLNNI
-785 LAYLRVLEY
+785 LAYLAVREF
-794 LSAGAHRVEAK
+794 LSVGSHRLEAK
-805 ETEAEITQ
+805 LDEIEITE
-813 FVNGTIKTAIVKA
+813 FASGNIKTGQVDS
-826 TVINWIGDINNGNAK
+826 TYMYWIGDVD

>member
-1 MKPILYDYTE
+1 MKPILYESSE
-11 KKFTTNGIGTLADA
+11 KQFTTNGIGTLADA

-59 ILAMPSDGHTTQPF
+59 ILAMPSDGQKTQPF
-73 RVFKI
+73 RIFKI

-104 FSANDC
+104 FTANDC

-116 LKSNSMIDNPFEVW
+116 LKSNSMIANPFEVW
-130 TDISGSGKYKQISPA
+130 TDISGSGKYKQNSPA

-171 RLTVKVHQNRGS
+171 RLTVKVHQNRGR

-228 EIQYLENHTDYP
+228 EIQYLENHADYP

-262 NTRANQY
+262 NMRAKQY
-269 IKANNIGVPKVS
+269 VKSNDIGIPKVS

-293 EYKNIVSLE
+293 EYKDVVSLE

-313 FDKLGVNAVAKV
+313 FEKLGVNAAAKV

-382 FSGYVTKITD
+382 FSGYVTKVTD

-406 DYAQARNVWRWSQG
+406 DYTQARNVWRWSQG

-439 DGHINGTM
+439 DGHINGAM
-447 ITAGTINANTINIG
+447 ITAGTINANTVNVG
-461 NKLLTETI
+461 NKVLTET
-469 SDLTE
+469 LTE
-474 ESKGSIKGTKQ
+474 LADRHT
-485 YYLQRQ
+485 
-491 AADKPS
+491 AADGRMRELAS
-497 KTDSGWST
+497 RIEQNTDN
-505 VKPSTIIGQHMWY
+505 IILSVTRQEYEGYKAFMRA
-518 MLADVAN
+518 MLDE
-525 NGAEIKHE
+525 NGLHVGGEGEETQTSIN
-533 PFELTGI
+533 
-540 KGDTGRGIVGS
+540 GRG
-551 PTLTYQASN
+551 
-560 SSTIVPTGEWLN
+560 
-572 SIPLVNE
+572 
-579 GYTLWTKATWK
+579 
-590 YSDGTSSNVYSP
+590 
-602 SIAGKTGK
+602 
-610 GIKSVETE
+610 
-618 YYLST
+618 
-623 SKTEVTGGEWKNTQP
+623 
-638 SKTADTWIWTRLKT
+638 
-652 TFTDDSVGYSE
+652 
-663 PTKDDVLNGLVD
+663 
-675 TSISNKSTIEQLN
+675 
-688 GSITHLVNQTTENK
+688 
-702 TSVETVKTELKSVQ
+702 VKV
-716 EQTVDGFSR
+716 
-725 TVQRTEFDKTVS
+725 
-737 TISEKLDEHG
+737 
-747 LHIGSDKEDTV
+747 
-758 TTVDTN
+758 VDTN
-764 GVNVKKS
+764 GKV
-771 DGTLLA
+771 LA
-777 KFDKVDSM
+777 QFDKLNNI
-785 LAYLRVLEY
+785 LAYLAVREF
-794 LSAGAHRVEAK
+794 LSVGSHRLEAK
-805 ETEAEITQ
+805 LDEIEITE
-813 FVNGTIKTAIVKA
+813 FANGNIKTGQVDC
-826 TVINWIGDINNGNAK
+826 TYMYWIGDVD

>member
-1 MKPILYDYTE
+1 MKPILYESSE
-11 KKFTTNGIGTLADA
+11 KQFTTNGIGTLADA

-59 ILAMPSDGHTTQPF
+59 ILAMPSDGQKAQPF

-104 FSANDC
+104 FTANDC
-110 PSALNG
+110 SSALNG
-116 LKSNSMIDNPFEVW
+116 LKSNSMIANPFEVW
-130 TDISGSGKYKQISPA
+130 TDISGSGKYKQNSPA

-171 RLTVKVHQNRGS
+171 RLTVKVHQNRGR

-228 EIQYLENHTDYP
+228 EIQYLENHADYP

-262 NTRANQY
+262 NTRAKQY
-269 IKANNIGVPKVS
+269 IKANNIGVPKIS

-302 RVSLCDTVHVV
+302 RVSLCDTVRVV

-353 REATKSTIQ
+353 RESTKSTLQ

-382 FSGYVTKITD
+382 FSGYVTKVTD

-406 DYAQARNVWRWSQG
+406 DYQQARNVWRWSQG

-439 DGHINGTM
+439 DGHINGAM
-447 ITAGTINANTINIG
+447 ITAGTINANTVNVG
-461 NKLLTETI
+461 NKVLTET
-469 SDLTE
+469 LTE
-474 ESKGSIKGTKQ
+474 
-485 YYLQRQ
+485 
-491 AADKPS
+491 
-497 KTDSGWST
+497 
-505 VKPSTIIGQHMWY
+505 
-518 MLADVAN
+518 LADRHTATDGRMRELASRIEQNTDNIVLSVTRQEYEGYKAFMRAMLDE
-525 NGAEIKHE
+525 NGLHVGGQGEETQTSIN
-533 PFELTGI
+533 
-540 KGDTGRGIVGS
+540 GRG
-551 PTLTYQASN
+551 
-560 SSTIVPTGEWLN
+560 
-572 SIPLVNE
+572 
-579 GYTLWTKATWK
+579 
-590 YSDGTSSNVYSP
+590 
-602 SIAGKTGK
+602 
-610 GIKSVETE
+610 
-618 YYLST
+618 
-623 SKTEVTGGEWKNTQP
+623 
-638 SKTADTWIWTRLKT
+638 
-652 TFTDDSVGYSE
+652 
-663 PTKDDVLNGLVD
+663 
-675 TSISNKSTIEQLN
+675 
-688 GSITHLVNQTTENK
+688 
-702 TSVETVKTELKSVQ
+702 VKV
-716 EQTVDGFSR
+716 
-725 TVQRTEFDKTVS
+725 
-737 TISEKLDEHG
+737 
-747 LHIGSDKEDTV
+747 
-758 TTVDTN
+758 VDTN
-764 GVNVKKS
+764 GKV
-771 DGTLLA
+771 LA
-777 KFDKVDSM
+777 QFDKLNNI
-785 LAYLRVLEY
+785 LAYLAVREF
-794 LSAGAHRVEAK
+794 LSVGSHRLEAK
-805 ETEAEITQ
+805 LDEIEITE
-813 FVNGTIKTAIVKA
+813 FVNGNIKTGQVDC
-826 TVINWIGDINNGNAK
+826 TYMYWIGDVD

>member
-1 MKPILYDYTE
+1 MKPILYDSTE
-11 KKFTTNGIGTLADA
+11 KQFTTNGIGTLADA

-45 LGGINYDEIRNNRI
+45 LGGAHYDEIRNNRI

-104 FSANDC
+104 FTANDC
-110 PSALNG
+110 SSALNG
-116 LKSNSMIDNPFEVW
+116 LKSNSMIANPFEVW
-130 TDISGSGKYKQISPA
+130 TDISGSGKYKQNSPA

-171 RLTVKVHQNRGS
+171 RLTVKVHQNRGR

-209 GVIAYWYKEENN
+209 GVIAYWYKEGNN

-228 EIQYLENHTDYP
+228 EIQYLENHADYP

-262 NTRANQY
+262 NTRAKQY

-293 EYKNIVSLE
+293 EYKNIISLE

-382 FSGYVTKITD
+382 FSGYVTKVTD

-406 DYAQARNVWRWSQG
+406 DYQQARNVWRWSQG

-439 DGHINGTM
+439 DGHINGAM
-447 ITAGTINANTINIG
+447 ITAGTINANTVNVG
-461 NKLLTETI
+461 NKVLTET
-469 SDLTE
+469 LTE
-474 ESKGSIKGTKQ
+474 LADRHT
-485 YYLQRQ
+485 
-491 AADKPS
+491 AADGRMRELAS
-497 KTDSGWST
+497 RIEQNTDNIVLSVTRQEYEGY
-505 VKPSTIIGQHMWY
+505 KAFMRA
-518 MLADVAN
+518 MLDE
-525 NGAEIKHE
+525 NGLHVGGEGEETQTSIN
-533 PFELTGI
+533 
-540 KGDTGRGIVGS
+540 GRG
-551 PTLTYQASN
+551 
-560 SSTIVPTGEWLN
+560 
-572 SIPLVNE
+572 
-579 GYTLWTKATWK
+579 
-590 YSDGTSSNVYSP
+590 
-602 SIAGKTGK
+602 
-610 GIKSVETE
+610 
-618 YYLST
+618 
-623 SKTEVTGGEWKNTQP
+623 
-638 SKTADTWIWTRLKT
+638 
-652 TFTDDSVGYSE
+652 
-663 PTKDDVLNGLVD
+663 
-675 TSISNKSTIEQLN
+675 
-688 GSITHLVNQTTENK
+688 
-702 TSVETVKTELKSVQ
+702 VKV
-716 EQTVDGFSR
+716 
-725 TVQRTEFDKTVS
+725 
-737 TISEKLDEHG
+737 
-747 LHIGSDKEDTV
+747 
-758 TTVDTN
+758 VDTN
-764 GVNVKKS
+764 GKV
-771 DGTLLA
+771 LA
-777 KFDKVDSM
+777 QFDKLNNI
-785 LAYLRVLEY
+785 LAYLAVREF
-794 LSAGAHRVEAK
+794 LSVGSHRLEAK
-805 ETEAEITQ
+805 LDEIEITE
-813 FVNGTIKTAIVKA
+813 FANGSIKTGQVDC
-826 TVINWIGDINNGNAK
+826 TYMYWIGDVD

>member
-1 MKPILYDYTE
+1 MKPILYDSTE
-11 KKFTTNGIGTLADA
+11 KQFTTNGIGTLADA

-59 ILAMPSDGHTTQPF
+59 ILAMPSDGQKAQPF

-104 FSANDC
+104 FTANDC
-110 PSALNG
+110 SSALNG
-116 LKSNSMIDNPFEVW
+116 LKSNSMIANPFEVW
-130 TDISGSGKYKQISPA
+130 TDISGSGKYKQNSPA

-159 DSFGKGAELEFD
+159 DSFGKGSELEFD
-171 RLTVKVHQNRGS
+171 RLTVKVHQNRGR

-228 EIQYLENHTDYP
+228 EIQYLENHADYP

-262 NTRANQY
+262 NTRAKQY
-269 IKANNIGVPKVS
+269 IKANNIGVPKIS

-313 FDKLGVNAVAKV
+313 FEKLGVNAVAKV

-401 ISDNA
+401 ISDQA
-406 DYAQARNVWRWSQG
+406 DYTQARNVWRWSQG

-439 DGHINGTM
+439 DGHINGAM
-447 ITAGTINANTINIG
+447 ITAGTINANTVNVG
-461 NKLLTETI
+461 NKVLTET
-469 SDLTE
+469 LTE
-474 ESKGSIKGTKQ
+474 LADRHT
-485 YYLQRQ
+485 
-491 AADKPS
+491 AADGRMRELAS
-497 KTDSGWST
+497 RIEQNTDNIVLSVTRQEYEGY
-505 VKPSTIIGQHMWY
+505 KAFMRA
-518 MLADVAN
+518 MLDE
-525 NGAEIKHE
+525 NGLHVGGEGEETQTSIN
-533 PFELTGI
+533 
-540 KGDTGRGIVGS
+540 GRG
-551 PTLTYQASN
+551 
-560 SSTIVPTGEWLN
+560 
-572 SIPLVNE
+572 
-579 GYTLWTKATWK
+579 
-590 YSDGTSSNVYSP
+590 
-602 SIAGKTGK
+602 
-610 GIKSVETE
+610 
-618 YYLST
+618 
-623 SKTEVTGGEWKNTQP
+623 
-638 SKTADTWIWTRLKT
+638 
-652 TFTDDSVGYSE
+652 
-663 PTKDDVLNGLVD
+663 
-675 TSISNKSTIEQLN
+675 
-688 GSITHLVNQTTENK
+688 
-702 TSVETVKTELKSVQ
+702 VKV
-716 EQTVDGFSR
+716 
-725 TVQRTEFDKTVS
+725 
-737 TISEKLDEHG
+737 
-747 LHIGSDKEDTV
+747 
-758 TTVDTN
+758 VDTN
-764 GVNVKKS
+764 GKV
-771 DGTLLA
+771 LA
-777 KFDKVDSM
+777 QFDKLNNI
-785 LAYLRVLEY
+785 LAYLAVREF
-794 LSAGAHRVEAK
+794 LSVGSHRLEAK
-805 ETEAEITQ
+805 LDEIEITE
-813 FVNGTIKTAIVKA
+813 FANGNIKTGQVDCTYIY
-826 TVINWIGDINNGNAK
+826 WIGDVD

>member
-1 MKPILYDYTE
+1 MKPILYDSTE
-11 KKFTTNGIGTLADA
+11 KQFTTNGIGTLADA

-59 ILAMPSDGHTTQPF
+59 ILAMPSDGQKAQPF

-104 FSANDC
+104 FTANDC
-110 PSALNG
+110 SSALNG
-116 LKSNSMIDNPFEVW
+116 LKSNSMIANPFEVW
-130 TDISGSGKYKQISPA
+130 TDISGSGKYKQNSPA

-171 RLTVKVHQNRGS
+171 RLTVKVHQNRGR

-262 NTRANQY
+262 NTRAKQY
-269 IKANNIGVPKVS
+269 IKANNIGVPKVT

-313 FDKLGVNAVAKV
+313 FEKLGVNAVAKV

-353 REATKSTIQ
+353 REATKLTIQ

-406 DYAQARNVWRWSQG
+406 DYTQARNVWRWSQG

-439 DGHINGTM
+439 DGHINGAM
-447 ITAGTINANTINIG
+447 ITAGTINANTVNVG
-461 NKLLTETI
+461 NKVLTET
-469 SDLTE
+469 LTE
-474 ESKGSIKGTKQ
+474 LADRHT
-485 YYLQRQ
+485 
-491 AADKPS
+491 AADGRMRELAS
-497 KTDSGWST
+497 RIEQNTDNIVLSVTRQEYEGY
-505 VKPSTIIGQHMWY
+505 KAFMRA
-518 MLADVAN
+518 MLDE
-525 NGAEIKHE
+525 NGLHVGGEGEETQTSIN
-533 PFELTGI
+533 
-540 KGDTGRGIVGS
+540 GRG
-551 PTLTYQASN
+551 
-560 SSTIVPTGEWLN
+560 
-572 SIPLVNE
+572 
-579 GYTLWTKATWK
+579 
-590 YSDGTSSNVYSP
+590 
-602 SIAGKTGK
+602 
-610 GIKSVETE
+610 
-618 YYLST
+618 
-623 SKTEVTGGEWKNTQP
+623 
-638 SKTADTWIWTRLKT
+638 
-652 TFTDDSVGYSE
+652 
-663 PTKDDVLNGLVD
+663 
-675 TSISNKSTIEQLN
+675 
-688 GSITHLVNQTTENK
+688 
-702 TSVETVKTELKSVQ
+702 VKV
-716 EQTVDGFSR
+716 
-725 TVQRTEFDKTVS
+725 
-737 TISEKLDEHG
+737 
-747 LHIGSDKEDTV
+747 
-758 TTVDTN
+758 VDTN
-764 GVNVKKS
+764 GKV
-771 DGTLLA
+771 LA
-777 KFDKVDSM
+777 QFDKLNNI
-785 LAYLRVLEY
+785 LAYLAVREF
-794 LSAGAHRVEAK
+794 LSVGSHRLEAK
-805 ETEAEITQ
+805 LDEIEITE
-813 FVNGTIKTAIVKA
+813 FTNGNIKTGQVDC
-826 TVINWIGDINNGNAK
+826 TYMYWIGDVD

>member
-1 MKPILYDYTE
+1 MNPILYDSTE
-11 KKFTTNGIGTLADA
+11 KQFTTNGIGTLADA
-25 ISCTVIEERNGSY
+25 ISCTVLEERNGSF

-45 LGGINYDEIRNNRI
+45 LGGVHYDEIRNNRI
-59 ILAMPSDGHTTQPF
+59 ILAMPSDGQKAQPF
-73 RVFKI
+73 RIFKI

-116 LKSNSMIDNPFEVW
+116 LKSNSMIANPFEVW
-130 TDISGSGKYKQISPA
+130 TDISGSGKYKQNSPA

-171 RLTVKVHQNRGS
+171 RLTVKVHQNRGR

-228 EIQYLENHTDYP
+228 EIQYLENHADYP

-262 NTRANQY
+262 NTRAKQY
-269 IKANNIGVPKVS
+269 IKANSIGVPKVS

-382 FSGYVTKITD
+382 FSGYVTKVTD

-406 DYAQARNVWRWSQG
+406 DYTQARNVWRWSQG

-439 DGHINGTM
+439 DGHINGAM
-447 ITAGTINANTINIG
+447 ITAGTINANTVNVG
-461 NKLLTETI
+461 NKVLTET
-469 SDLTE
+469 LTE
-474 ESKGSIKGTKQ
+474 
-485 YYLQRQ
+485 
-491 AADKPS
+491 
-497 KTDSGWST
+497 
-505 VKPSTIIGQHMWY
+505 
-518 MLADVAN
+518 LADRHTATDGRMRELASRIEQNTDNIVLSVTRQEYEGYKAFMRAMLDE
-525 NGAEIKHE
+525 NGLHVGGEGEETQTSIN
-533 PFELTGI
+533 
-540 KGDTGRGIVGS
+540 GRG
-551 PTLTYQASN
+551 
-560 SSTIVPTGEWLN
+560 
-572 SIPLVNE
+572 
-579 GYTLWTKATWK
+579 
-590 YSDGTSSNVYSP
+590 
-602 SIAGKTGK
+602 
-610 GIKSVETE
+610 
-618 YYLST
+618 
-623 SKTEVTGGEWKNTQP
+623 
-638 SKTADTWIWTRLKT
+638 
-652 TFTDDSVGYSE
+652 
-663 PTKDDVLNGLVD
+663 
-675 TSISNKSTIEQLN
+675 
-688 GSITHLVNQTTENK
+688 
-702 TSVETVKTELKSVQ
+702 VKV
-716 EQTVDGFSR
+716 
-725 TVQRTEFDKTVS
+725 
-737 TISEKLDEHG
+737 
-747 LHIGSDKEDTV
+747 
-758 TTVDTN
+758 VDTN
-764 GVNVKKS
+764 GKV
-771 DGTLLA
+771 LA
-777 KFDKVDSM
+777 QFDKLNNI
-785 LAYLRVLEY
+785 LAYLAVREF
-794 LSAGAHRVEAK
+794 LSVGSHRLEAK
-805 ETEAEITQ
+805 LDEIEITE
-813 FVNGTIKTAIVKA
+813 FANGNIKTGQVDS
-826 TVINWIGDINNGNAK
+826 TYMYWIGDVD

>member
-1 MKPILYDYTE
+1 MKPILYESSE
-11 KKFTTNGIGTLADA
+11 KQFTTNGIGTLADA

-59 ILAMPSDGHTTQPF
+59 ILAMPSDGQKAQPF

-104 FSANDC
+104 FTANDC

-116 LKSNSMIDNPFEVW
+116 LKSNSMIANPFEVW
-130 TDISGSGKYKQISPA
+130 TDISGSGKYKQNSPA

-171 RLTVKVHQNRGS
+171 RLTVKVHQNRGR

-228 EIQYLENHTDYP
+228 EIQYLENHADYP

-262 NTRANQY
+262 NTRAKQY

-313 FDKLGVNAVAKV
+313 FDKLGVNAIAKV

-382 FSGYVTKITD
+382 FSGYVSKITD

-406 DYAQARNVWRWSQG
+406 DYTQARNVWRWSQG

-439 DGHINGTM
+439 DGHINGAM
-447 ITAGTINANTINIG
+447 ITAGTINANTVNVG
-461 NKLLTETI
+461 NKVLTET
-469 SDLTE
+469 LTE
-474 ESKGSIKGTKQ
+474 LADRHT
-485 YYLQRQ
+485 
-491 AADKPS
+491 AADGRMRELAS
-497 KTDSGWST
+497 RIEQNTDNIVLSVTRQEYEGY
-505 VKPSTIIGQHMWY
+505 KAFMRA
-518 MLADVAN
+518 MLDE
-525 NGAEIKHE
+525 NGLHVGGEGEETQTSIN
-533 PFELTGI
+533 
-540 KGDTGRGIVGS
+540 GRG
-551 PTLTYQASN
+551 
-560 SSTIVPTGEWLN
+560 
-572 SIPLVNE
+572 
-579 GYTLWTKATWK
+579 
-590 YSDGTSSNVYSP
+590 
-602 SIAGKTGK
+602 
-610 GIKSVETE
+610 
-618 YYLST
+618 
-623 SKTEVTGGEWKNTQP
+623 
-638 SKTADTWIWTRLKT
+638 
-652 TFTDDSVGYSE
+652 
-663 PTKDDVLNGLVD
+663 
-675 TSISNKSTIEQLN
+675 
-688 GSITHLVNQTTENK
+688 
-702 TSVETVKTELKSVQ
+702 VKV
-716 EQTVDGFSR
+716 
-725 TVQRTEFDKTVS
+725 
-737 TISEKLDEHG
+737 
-747 LHIGSDKEDTV
+747 
-758 TTVDTN
+758 VDTN
-764 GVNVKKS
+764 GKV
-771 DGTLLA
+771 LA
-777 KFDKVDSM
+777 QFDKLNNI
-785 LAYLRVLEY
+785 LAYLAVREF
-794 LSAGAHRVEAK
+794 LSVGSHRLEAK
-805 ETEAEITQ
+805 QDEIEITE
-813 FVNGTIKTAIVKA
+813 FANGNIKTGQVDC
-826 TVINWIGDINNGNAK
+826 TYMYWIGDVD

>member
-1 MKPILYDYTE
+1 MKPILYDSTE
-11 KKFTTNGIGTLADA
+11 KQFTTNGIGTLADA

-59 ILAMPSDGHTTQPF
+59 ILAMPSDGQKAQPF

-104 FSANDC
+104 FTANDC
-110 PSALNG
+110 SSALNG
-116 LKSNSMIDNPFEVW
+116 LKSNSMIANPFEVW
-130 TDISGSGKYKQISPA
+130 TDISGSGKYKQNSPA

-171 RLTVKVHQNRGS
+171 RLTVKVHQNRGR

-247 DCSADFEKKPDKQQL
+247 DCSADFDKKPDKQQL
-262 NTRANQY
+262 NMRAKQY
-269 IKANNIGVPKVS
+269 VKSNNIGIPKVS

-293 EYKNIVSLE
+293 EYKDVVSLE

-401 ISDNA
+401 ISDQA
-406 DYAQARNVWRWSQG
+406 DYQQARNVWRWSQG

-439 DGHINGTM
+439 DGHINGAM
-447 ITAGTINANTINIG
+447 ITAGTINANTVNVG
-461 NKLLTETI
+461 NKVLTET
-469 SDLTE
+469 LTE
-474 ESKGSIKGTKQ
+474 LADRHT
-485 YYLQRQ
+485 
-491 AADKPS
+491 AADGRMRELAS
-497 KTDSGWST
+497 RIEQNTDNIVLSVTRQEYEGY
-505 VKPSTIIGQHMWY
+505 KAFMRA
-518 MLADVAN
+518 MLDE
-525 NGAEIKHE
+525 NGLHVGGEGEETQTSIN
-533 PFELTGI
+533 
-540 KGDTGRGIVGS
+540 GRG
-551 PTLTYQASN
+551 
-560 SSTIVPTGEWLN
+560 
-572 SIPLVNE
+572 
-579 GYTLWTKATWK
+579 
-590 YSDGTSSNVYSP
+590 
-602 SIAGKTGK
+602 
-610 GIKSVETE
+610 
-618 YYLST
+618 
-623 SKTEVTGGEWKNTQP
+623 
-638 SKTADTWIWTRLKT
+638 
-652 TFTDDSVGYSE
+652 
-663 PTKDDVLNGLVD
+663 
-675 TSISNKSTIEQLN
+675 
-688 GSITHLVNQTTENK
+688 
-702 TSVETVKTELKSVQ
+702 VKV
-716 EQTVDGFSR
+716 
-725 TVQRTEFDKTVS
+725 
-737 TISEKLDEHG
+737 
-747 LHIGSDKEDTV
+747 
-758 TTVDTN
+758 VDTN
-764 GVNVKKS
+764 GKV
-771 DGTLLA
+771 LA
-777 KFDKVDSM
+777 QFDKLNNI
-785 LAYLRVLEY
+785 LAYLAVREF
-794 LSAGAHRVEAK
+794 LSVGSHRLEAK
-805 ETEAEITQ
+805 QDEIEITE
-813 FVNGTIKTAIVKA
+813 FANGNIKTGQVDC
-826 TVINWIGDINNGNAK
+826 TYMYWIGDVD